1 MRWLGAG
8 VFAAMVHDLRVLLRD
23 FAGRKK
29 HPTAAIL
36 DSRTLQST
44 PESGARSGYE
54 AKRCPA
60 STPVRQR
67 RPVEEERVNGSSS
80 PVKERRWDNNPSG

>member
-1 MRWLGAG
+1 LFGSTLGLASDTG
-8 VFAAMVHDLRVLLRD
+8 PRFVLDTLFVVAEQRQRFTPTDPPKTDEVFRVCTVEPL
-23 FAGRKK
+23 
-29 HPTAAIL
+29 AI
-36 DSRTLQST
+36 
-44 PESGARSGYE
+44 GG
-54 AKRCPA
+54 CPA